1 METATLKRTSLTLSK
16 KEKRKIGKREI
27 RDSVFT
33 NLFSRQEYLKKLY
46 LELNPSDTDVEE
58 EDIELAT
65 VRNILVN
72 GMHNDLA
79 FIVRKKDVHLV
90 EAQSTVCPNI
100 PFRLNDYY
108 METLRRSVPK
118 YNRRQYGSTPMKDIL
133 IPHFY
138 VVYAGEKKVPE
149 YYDSRFFFHSGRN
162 LSIRVK
168 VFTNQNTGN
177 ILKQY
182 LMFCSTYAAN
192 MRKLGQTDD
201 AILETIEYCIGN
213 NILKDFLLDN
223 RAEVSEIMR
232 QVNPQEQI
240 YDEMVEEIDELS
252 KTVKRQAAEA
262 KRQTAEAQKHAKENK
277 RLSNENKR
285 LHQIIR
291 KAGLSV

>member
-1 METATLKRTSLTLSK
+1 MEEKGTLKTPLTLSK

-33 NLFSRQEYLKKLY
+33 NLFSRQKYLRELY
-46 LELNPSDTDVEE
+46 LELNPSDTEVREE
-58 EDIELAT
+58 EIELAT

-90 EAQSTVCPNI
+90 EAQSTACPNI
-100 PFRLNDYY
+100 LLRLNDYY
-108 METLRRSVPK
+108 METLRRFVPK
-118 YNRRQYGSTPMKDIL
+118 YNRRQYGSTPLKNIL

-149 YYDSRFFFHSGRN
+149 YYDSRFFFHSRKN

-177 ILKQY
+177 ILREY

-201 AILETIEYCIGN
+201 AILETIEYCIEN
-213 NILKDFLLDN
+213 SILRDFLLDN

-240 YDEMVEEIDELS
+240 YNEMVEEIDELS

-262 KRQTAEAQKHAKENK
+262 KRQTAEVQKQTRETK
-277 RLSNENKR
+277 RLSAENRR
-285 LHQIIR
+285 LHKIIR
-291 KAGLSV
+291 KAGLTV